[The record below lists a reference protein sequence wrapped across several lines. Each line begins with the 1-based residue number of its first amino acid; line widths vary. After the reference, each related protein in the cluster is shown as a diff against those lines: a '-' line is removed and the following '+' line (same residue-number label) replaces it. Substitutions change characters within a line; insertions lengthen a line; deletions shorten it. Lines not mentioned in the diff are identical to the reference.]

1 MRERQT
7 IGIYKLDSI
16 QIYFNGSLEI
26 QEELIKKGLSVPLKT
41 PLPIIYGNVAGYID
55 GRTSRLALR
64 AALLD
69 PERYGRTLDELGW
82 TIHGRNIEIPREYAE
97 LKVELMGNQVILS
110 PQFASGKPG
119 YHLEKA
125 SYRGVSPTNWKNW
138 AGFYLALSEL
148 AKMAQDLG
156 ASAHA
161 AFVSWEHE
169 KLPRGGGHEDT
180 YYVTSG
186 RDEKGIEPYA
196 FSLCM
201 GNLQAPSLFTI
212 PMELPDMSVRS
223 GVIVVSVMQVG
234 GNLGNFIS
242 PLIVGYLADIT
253 GSYLPG
259 FITFSLISLGLL
271 LAGLLLPET
280 GPKARKPLRKET
292 DRTGD
297 G

>member
-82 TIHGRNIEIPREYAE
+82 TIHGRHIEIPREYAE

-110 PQFASGKPG
+110 PQFASGKLG

-156 ASAHA
+156 APAHA
-161 AFVSWEHE
+161 ASVPWEHE

-201 GNLQAPSLFTI
+201 GCWDNVLEYLTNESTVPVDSFRLRLEKSAKIPTRLKIGLAKMDEKYPQFMIKLSTHPSAKLAIKGIDAQGRSILIEGSHGEPLSHATI
-212 PMELPDMSVRS
+212 SCD
-223 GVIVVSVMQVG
+223 
-234 GNLGNFIS
+234 
-242 PLIVGYLADIT
+242 
-253 GSYLPG
+253 
-259 FITFSLISLGLL
+259 
-271 LAGLLLPET
+271 ET
-280 GPKARKPLRKET
+280 R
-292 DRTGD
+292 
-297 G
+297 